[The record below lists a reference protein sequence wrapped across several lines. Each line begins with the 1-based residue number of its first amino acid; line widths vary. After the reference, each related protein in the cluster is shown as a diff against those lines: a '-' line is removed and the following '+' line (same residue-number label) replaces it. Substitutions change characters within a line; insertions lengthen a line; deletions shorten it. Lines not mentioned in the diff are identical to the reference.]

1 MSSVVI
7 AGDTSGSVT
16 LQAPAIAGSTVLTL
30 PSTSGTLSTS
40 AGPTLGTPVATT
52 SGTSITFTGIPA
64 GAKQIILSLDRV
76 STNGTS
82 RKLIRIGDSGGIETN
97 DYFSESTS
105 FLNAT
110 VATGA
115 GITGYSINSL
125 LAAQELSGSITF
137 TLLNSST
144 NTWAAFGVLTN
155 TVDSNDSFI
164 TSGSKSLSAVLD
176 RIQITTVNGTDTF
189 DNGVINIAYM

>member
-1 MSSVVI
+1 M
-7 AGDTSGSVT
+7 ATSLV
-16 LQAPAIAGSTVLTL
+16 STGVQF
-30 PSTSGTLSTS
+30 PDSTIQTTAAS

-52 SGTSITFTGIPA
+52 SGTSITFTSIPA

-82 RKLIRIGDSGGIETN
+82 RKLIQIGDSGGIETN

-189 DNGVINIAYM
+189 DNGEINIAYM

>member
-1 MSSVVI
+1 M
-7 AGDTSGSVT
+7 ATSLV
-16 LQAPAIAGSTVLTL
+16 STGVQF
-30 PSTSGTLSTS
+30 PDSTIQTTAAS

-52 SGTSITFTGIPA
+52 SGTSITFTSIPA

-110 VATGA
+110 LATGA